1 MLLIRSGFPS
11 ARRAFT
17 LAEVL
22 IALAIMAIAGAMV
35 IPVVFSKIRASQ
47 VAAFSQTYAG
57 LSQGISEFKR
67 ATTRYP
73 LLLSSL
79 SAAPI
84 ATDDDICGN
93 NLTAANAALWR
104 GPYASRQITTSGVL
118 VGEYTIQNTLRRLAG
133 TPVLLMID
141 AGAVS
146 TDVVD
151 DLESQLDA
159 GAANGATGTIRYTT
173 SAVGVLGA
181 APAGTYNVSYAIPI
195 NSC

>member
-1 MLLIRSGFPS
+1 MNPCRRD
-11 ARRAFT
+11 RRAFT

-22 IALAIMAIAGAMV
+22 VALAIVAIVGALV
-35 IPVVFSKIRASQ
+35 IPVVFSQIRASQ
-47 VAAFSQTYAG
+47 VSALSQTYAG
-57 LSQGISEFKR
+57 LSQGIAEFKR

-79 SAAPI
+79 TAAPG

-93 NLTAANAALWR
+93 DLTAANVTLWR
-104 GPYASRQITTSGVL
+104 GPYASRQITTSGIL
-118 VGEYTIQNTLRRLAG
+118 VGEYTIRNTLRRVAG

-141 AGAVS
+141 AAAVS
-146 TDVVD
+146 TEVVS

-159 GAANGATGTIRYTT
+159 GTADGTTGTIRYTT
-173 SAVGVLGA
+173 AAVGTLGA
-181 APAGTYNVSYAIPI
+181 APSGTYNLSYAIPI

>member
-1 MLLIRSGFPS
+1 MIRRHASRQG
-11 ARRAFT
+11 RRGFT

-35 IPVVFSKIRASQ
+35 IPVVFSQIRASQ
-47 VAAFSQTYAG
+47 VAALSQTYAG
-57 LSQGISEFKR
+57 LSQGIGEFKR

-79 SAAPI
+79 SAAPT

-93 NLTAANAALWR
+93 DLTAANVALWR
-104 GPYASRQITTSGVL
+104 GPYATRQITASGIL
-118 VGEYTIQNTLRRLAG
+118 VGEYTIRSTLRRVAG

-146 TDVVD
+146 TDVVT

-159 GAANGATGTIRYTT
+159 GAADGTTGTIRYTS
-173 SAVGVLGA
+173 SAVGGLGA

>member
-1 MLLIRSGFPS
+1 VTRTAHGK
-11 ARRAFT
+11 RTTRAFT

-22 IALAIMAIAGAMV
+22 VALGIMAIAGAMV

-47 VAAFSQTYAG
+47 VAALSQTFAG
-57 LSQGISEFKR
+57 LSQGIAEFKR

-79 SAAPI
+79 SAAPV

-93 NLTAANAALWR
+93 DLTASNVALWR
-104 GPYASRQITTSGVL
+104 GPYASRQITTNGVL
-118 VGEYTIQNTLRRLAG
+118 VGEYTIQNSLRRVAG

-141 AGAVS
+141 AGAVA

-159 GAANGATGTIRYTT
+159 GSASGGTGTIRYTAA
-173 SAVGVLGA
+173 AVGALGA
-181 APAGTYNVSYAIPI
+181 SPSGTYNVSYAIPI

>member
-1 MLLIRSGFPS
+1 MNLRGRHRR
-11 ARRAFT
+11 AKRAFT

-22 IALAIMAIAGAMV
+22 VALGIMAIAGAMV

-47 VAAFSQTYAG
+47 VAALSQTFGG
-57 LSQGISEFKR
+57 LSQGIAEFKR

-79 SAAPI
+79 TAAPA

-104 GPYASRQITTSGVL
+104 GPYASRQITTSGIL
-118 VGEYTIQNTLRRLAG
+118 VGEYTIQNSLRRVAG

-141 AGAVS
+141 AGAVA

-173 SAVGVLGA
+173 AAIGSLGA
-181 APAGTYNVSYAIPI
+181 APSGTYNVSYAIPI

>member
-1 MLLIRSGFPS
+1 VNRRRES
-11 ARRAFT
+11 RAFT

-22 IALAIMAIAGAMV
+22 VALGIMAIAGAMV
-35 IPVVFSKIRASQ
+35 IPVVFSKVRASQ
-47 VAAFSQTYAG
+47 VAALSQTYAG
-57 LSQGISEFKR
+57 LSQGIAEFKR

-79 SAAPI
+79 STPPT

-93 NLTAANAALWR
+93 DLTASNVALWR

-118 VGEYTIQNTLRRLAG
+118 VGEYTIQNTLRRVAG
-133 TPVLLMID
+133 TPVLLLID
-141 AGAVS
+141 AGAVA
-146 TDVVD
+146 TEVVD

-159 GAANGATGTIRYTT
+159 GSASGTTGTIRYT
-173 SAVGVLGA
+173 SAAVGALGA
-181 APAGTYNVSYAIPI
+181 APSGTYNVSYAIPI